1 MLDRYRHRADWLFEA
16 MARRIE
22 VPPNVLSLLSL
33 LFAFAAGVTFFL
45 SLGQAWLLVAAA
57 LFVAANG
64 LLDALDG
71 KVARLRRL
79 VSPRGDFV
87 DHAVDRFADVLMVGG
102 LAVSGWCS
110 PLAGVGAMAGM
121 LLTSY
126 MGTQAQAVGYGREY
140 SGILGR
146 ADRVAILM
154 VAPLVQAVLFWQAID
169 IFGEPLLHWVM
180 VYFAVAGVATAVQR
194 VILVLRWFQ

>member
-1 MLDRYRHRADWLFEA
+1 MLDRYRHRADWLLDA
-16 MARRIE
+16 LARRIE

-33 LFAFAAGVTFFL
+33 LCAVAAGLTFYF
-45 SLGQAWLLVAAA
+45 SLEQAWLLVAAA

-71 KVARLRRL
+71 KVARLQRL
-79 VSPRGDFV
+79 ASPRGDFV
-87 DHAVDRFADVLMVGG
+87 DHAVDRFADVFIVGG
-102 LAVSGWCS
+102 VAVSGWCS

-154 VAPLVQAVLFWQAID
+154 VAPLVQAVLTWQNVAL
-169 IFGEPLLHWVM
+169 FGEPLLHWVM
-180 VYFAVAGVATAVQR
+180 VYFAVAGAATAVQR
-194 VILVLRWFQ
+194 VALVLRWFQ

>member
-1 MLDRYRHRADWLFEA
+1 MLDRYRHRADWLLDA
-16 MARRIE
+16 LASR
-22 VPPNVLSLLSL
+22 VDVSPTVLSLLSL
-33 LFAFAAGVTFFL
+33 LCAVAAGVAFYL
-45 SLGQAWLLVAAA
+45 SLARLWLLLAAA
-57 LFVAANG
+57 AFVAANG

-79 VSPRGDFV
+79 ASPQGDFI
-87 DHAVDRFADVLMVGG
+87 DHAVDRFADVFIVGG
-102 LAVSGWCS
+102 VAVSGWCS

-146 ADRVAILM
+146 ADRVVILM
-154 VAPLVQAVLFWQAID
+154 VAPVLQAALSWQRVA

-180 VYFAVAGVATAVQR
+180 VYFAVAGIATAVHR
-194 VILVLRWFQ
+194 MALVLRWFQ

>member
-1 MLDRYRHRADWLFEA
+1 MLDRYRHRVDWLLDMLA
-16 MARRIE
+16 SRIE
-22 VPPNVLSLLSL
+22 VPPSVLSLLSL
-33 LFAFAAGVTFFL
+33 LCAFGAGVVFYM
-45 SLGQAWLLVAAA
+45 SLEEVWLLIAAA
-57 LFVAANG
+57 LLVSING

-79 VSPRGDFV
+79 SSPRGDFI
-87 DHAVDRFADVLMVGG
+87 DHAVDRFADVFIVGG
-102 LAVSGWCS
+102 VAVSGWCS
-110 PLAGVGAMAGM
+110 PLAGVAAMAGM

-146 ADRVAILM
+146 ADRIAILM
-154 VAPLVQAVLFWQAID
+154 VAPLVQAVLSWQGID

-180 VYFAVAGVATAVQR
+180 VYFAVAGIATAVQR
-194 VILVLRWFQ
+194 VVLVLRWFK